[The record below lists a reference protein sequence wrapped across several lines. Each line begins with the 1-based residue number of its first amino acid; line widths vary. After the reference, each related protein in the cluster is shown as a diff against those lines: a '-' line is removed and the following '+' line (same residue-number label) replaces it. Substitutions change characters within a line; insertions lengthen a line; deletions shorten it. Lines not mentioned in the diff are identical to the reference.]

1 MSDGGGARVRDL
13 YRVLGVGRGAAQD
26 DLRRAYRHKAKTS
39 HPDSGGTVGAF
50 GEVATAYA
58 VLSDPER
65 RERYDLTG
73 EIDPPRADTLDASAI
88 EVIAQKLGLI
98 IHAEQ
103 DVTSLDIG
111 ALIEGAIREDMTQRR
126 ANIAGH
132 ERAIQRTTKLRARIR
147 RKTNGQDNMLV
158 KVLDWHEVSAKDQ
171 IRKNEAAVAS
181 LERAL
186 EILKDYSFA
195 EEMTPAVGDD
205 VSDALTDALHA
216 LDELAAALKTGPLWC
231 DIDIARPSASG

>member
-1 MSDGGGARVRDL
+1 MSDGGARVRDL
-13 YRVLGVGRGAAQD
+13 YRVLGVGRRAAQD

-39 HPDSGGTVGAF
+39 HPDSGGSVGAF
-50 GEVATAYA
+50 GEIATAYA
-58 VLSDPER
+58 VLSDPVR
-65 RERYDLTG
+65 RERYDQTG

-126 ANIAGH
+126 TNIAGH

-147 RKTNGQDNMLV
+147 RKANGRDNMLA
-158 KVLDWHEVSAKDQ
+158 KVLDWHEVSARDQ
-171 IRKNEAAVAS
+171 IKKNEAAVAS

-195 EEMTPAVGDD
+195 EELAPATGDD
-205 VSDALTDALHA
+205 VSVALTDALQA

-231 DIDIARPSASG
+231 DIDVARPSASG

>member
-1 MSDGGGARVRDL
+1 MGGARVRDL

-26 DLRRAYRHKAKTS
+26 DLRRAYRQKAKTS
-39 HPDSGGTVGAF
+39 HPDSGGSVGAF
-50 GEVATAYA
+50 GEIATAYA
-58 VLSDPER
+58 VLSDPAR

-103 DVTSLDIG
+103 DVTSLDID
-111 ALIEGAIREDMTQRR
+111 ALIEGAIREDMGQRR
-126 ANIAGH
+126 ANILSH
-132 ERAIQRTTKLRARIR
+132 NRAIERTTKLRARVK
-147 RKTNGQDNMLV
+147 RKANGRDNMLA
-158 KVLDWHEVSAKDQ
+158 KVLDWHEASAKDQ
-171 IRKNEAAVAS
+171 IKKNEAAVSS

-186 EILKDYSFA
+186 DILKDYSFA
-195 EEMTPAVGDD
+195 EELVPAAGDD
-205 VSDALTDALHA
+205 VAVALTDALQA

-231 DIDIARPSASG
+231 DIDVARPSASG

>member
-1 MSDGGGARVRDL
+1 MRDL

-111 ALIEGAIREDMTQRR
+111 ALIEVAIREDMAQRR
-126 ANIAGH
+126 ANIVGH
-132 ERAIQRTTKLRARIR
+132 ERAIQRTTKLRVRIR
-147 RKTNGQDNMLV
+147 RKANGQDNMLA

-195 EEMTPAVGDD
+195 EELAPPVGDD

-231 DIDIARPSASG
+231 DIDVARPSASG

>member
-1 MSDGGGARVRDL
+1 VSDL

-26 DLRRAYRHKAKTS
+26 DLRRAYRRKAKTS
-39 HPDSGGTVGAF
+39 HPDSGGSVGAF
-50 GEVATAYA
+50 GEIATAYA

-103 DVTSLDIG
+103 DVTALDIG
-111 ALIEGAIREDMTQRR
+111 ALIEGAIREDMAQRR
-126 ANIAGH
+126 ANIASH
-132 ERAIQRTTKLRARIR
+132 SRAIERTTKLRARVK
-147 RKTNGQDNMLV
+147 RKANGQDNMLA
-158 KVLDWHEVSAKDQ
+158 KVLDWHEASVKDQ
-171 IRKNEAAVAS
+171 IKKNEAAVSS

-186 EILKDYSFA
+186 AILKDYSFA
-195 EEMTPAVGDD
+195 EELTPAAD
-205 VSDALTDALHA
+205 VAFALTDALQA

-231 DIDIARPSASG
+231 DIDVARPSASG

>member
-1 MSDGGGARVRDL
+1 VSDL

-26 DLRRAYRHKAKTS
+26 DLRRAYRRKAKTS
-39 HPDSGGTVGAF
+39 HPDSGGSVGAF
-50 GEVATAYA
+50 GEIATAYA

-103 DVTSLDIG
+103 DVTALDIG
-111 ALIEGAIREDMTQRR
+111 ALIEGAIREDMAQRR
-126 ANIAGH
+126 ANIASH
-132 ERAIQRTTKLRARIR
+132 SRAIERTTKLRARVK
-147 RKTNGQDNMLV
+147 RKANGQDNMLA
-158 KVLDWHEVSAKDQ
+158 KVLDWHEASVKDQ
-171 IRKNEAAVAS
+171 IKKNEAAASS

-186 EILKDYSFA
+186 AILKDYSFA
-195 EEMTPAVGDD
+195 EELTPAAD
-205 VSDALTDALHA
+205 VAFALTDALQA

-231 DIDIARPSASG
+231 DIDVARPSASG

>member
-1 MSDGGGARVRDL
+1 M
-13 YRVLGVGRGAAQD
+13 LGVGRSAAQD
-26 DLRRAYRHKAKTS
+26 DIRRAYRRKAKTS
-39 HPDSGGTVGAF
+39 HPDSGGSVGAF
-50 GEVATAYA
+50 GEIATANA

-65 RERYDLTG
+65 RQRYDLTG
-73 EIDPPRADTLDASAI
+73 EIDLPRADTLDAGAI

-111 ALIEGAIREDMTQRR
+111 ALIEGAIRDDMGQRR
-126 ANIAGH
+126 ANIASH
-132 ERAIQRTTKLRARIR
+132 ERAIQRTTRLRARIK
-147 RKTNGQDNMLV
+147 RKANGKDNMLA
-158 KVLDWHEVSAKDQ
+158 KVLDWHEASAKDQ
-171 IRKNEAAVAS
+171 IKKNQAAVTA

-195 EEMTPAVGDD
+195 EELVPAPGDD
-205 VSDALTDALHA
+205 VAGALTDALHA

-231 DIDIARPSASG
+231 DIDAARPSASG

>member
-1 MSDGGGARVRDL
+1 VRDL

-26 DLRRAYRHKAKTS
+26 DLRRAYRHKAKSS

-111 ALIEGAIREDMTQRR
+111 ALIEGAIREDMAQRR
-126 ANIAGH
+126 GNIAGH

-147 RKTNGQDNMLV
+147 RKAHGQDNMLV

-181 LERAL
+181 LKRAL

-195 EEMTPAVGDD
+195 EELTPAGDD